1 MIPAVRALK
10 MAAAPMPLAAL
21 LTALLLAVP
30 SQVAFA
36 QGTAAEWPALT
47 RRFEQHVRQTPS
59 DPSARFTLAMLYA
72 RSGRVLDG
80 FKQLQEADQAIGSPA
95 GRPALA
101 RQIAAEAE
109 GLLGRNRHD
118 LLARY
123 RLAFA
128 RYFLEDPTGAAA
140 EFERIVAADPRNDW
154 GYGYLGQAHANLG
167 QLDRAIATWERGLA
181 VNPRNA
187 VLHYVLG
194 LSYTRKGDKKKA
206 AAHLAAAYRDRTLYD
221 YITRNPQ

>member
-1 MIPAVRALK
+1 LTGSGRAIVLAVTPVLLAVL
-10 MAAAPMPLAAL
+10 LAAL
-21 LTALLLAVP
+21 LPAAP
-30 SQVAFA
+30 SRIAFA

-47 RRFEQHVRQTPS
+47 RRFEQQVQQTPA
-59 DPSARFTLAMLYA
+59 DPGTRFTLAMLYA

-80 FKQLQEADQAIGSPA
+80 FKQLQEADQAIGSLA

-101 RQIAAEAE
+101 RQIVTETE
-109 GLLGRNRHD
+109 GLLRRNPRD

-128 RYFLEDPTGAAA
+128 RYFLGEHPAAAA
-140 EFERIVAADPRNDW
+140 EFERIVALDPQNDW
-154 GYGYLGQAHANLG
+154 GYGYLGQGYANLG

-181 VNPRNA
+181 VNPKNA
-187 VLHYVLG
+187 VLHYMLG

-221 YITRNPQ
+221 YITRNPK

>member
-1 MIPAVRALK
+1 MIVTNRRRALVL
-10 MAAAPMPLAAL
+10 AATPVLLAAL
-21 LTALLLAVP
+21 L
-30 SQVAFA
+30 VAAPLRVARA
-36 QGTAAEWPALT
+36 QGTAEEWSALV
-47 RRFEQHVRQTPS
+47 RRFEQQVKQTPS
-59 DPSARFTLAMLYA
+59 DPSSRFTLAMLYA
-72 RSGRVLDG
+72 RIGRVLDG

-95 GRPALA
+95 GRLALA
-101 RQIAAEAE
+101 RQTAADAE
-109 GLLGRNRHD
+109 GLLIRNRHD

-128 RYFLEDPTGAAA
+128 RYFLADHPAVAA
-140 EFERIVAADPRNDW
+140 EFERIVASDPQNDW
-154 GYGYLGQAHANLG
+154 GYGYLGQAYANLG
-167 QLDRAIATWERGLA
+167 QLERAIVTWERGLA
-181 VNPRNA
+181 VNPRNS

>member
-1 MIPAVRALK
+1 MTDRWRALVP
-10 MAAAPMPLAAL
+10 AATSVL
-21 LTALLLAVP
+21 LVALLLAAP
-30 SQVAFA
+30 SRAALA
-36 QGTAAEWPALT
+36 QGTAAEWPALV
-47 RRFEQHVRQTPS
+47 RRFEQQVQQTPG

-72 RSGRVLDG
+72 RNGRVLDG

-101 RQIAAEAE
+101 RQIVTEAE
-109 GLLGRNRHD
+109 GLLIRNRHD

-128 RYFLEDPTGAAA
+128 RYFLGEHPAAAA
-140 EFERIVAADPRNDW
+140 EFERIVVLDPRNDW
-154 GYGYLGQAHANLG
+154 GYGYLGQGYANLG

-187 VLHYVLG
+187 ALHYMLG